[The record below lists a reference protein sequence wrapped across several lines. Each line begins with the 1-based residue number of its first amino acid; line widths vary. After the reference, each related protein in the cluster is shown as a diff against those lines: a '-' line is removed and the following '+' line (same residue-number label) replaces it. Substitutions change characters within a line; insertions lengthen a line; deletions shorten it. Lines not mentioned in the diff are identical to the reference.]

1 MEDKSSGCL
10 AWVLLLVGF
19 IPGMFIASKLPLG
32 HDVGMLVFGGVAVF
46 ALIMAAIYK
55 KPDIFD
61 ETFGHAMK
69 RIMWFIV
76 CGVSAGVAI
85 AFAFAGN
92 GKKDDG
98 ASKVEQVQQ
107 VEESSVENLN

>member
-55 KPDIFD
+55 KPALFD

-85 AFAFAGN
+85 AFAFAGSD
-92 GKKDDG
+92 KKDEA
-98 ASKVEQVQQ
+98 ASKDEQVQQ
-107 VEESSVENLN
+107 FEESTVENLN